1 MLSSPL
7 HYCIESTSTY
17 HLPVLLAWEGSPSV
31 VNPSIA
37 GATKK
42 KTDKL
47 DARLLAVHDLT
58 GIWRPF
64 YVAPE
69 GVQDLRVLIGQRDY
83 YSRLASAIRQKH
95 RSPGRC

>member
-17 HLPVLLAWEGSPSV
+17 HLPVLLAWEGTPSV

-64 YVAPE
+64 YVVPE
-69 GVQDLRVLIGQRDY
+69 TYRIC
-83 YSRLASAIRQKH
+83 AS
-95 RSPGRC
+95 